1 MPLRD
6 DGIHTWIHPAERF
19 AHQLQAVA
27 EMPPLRPAELGR
39 YARGATAL
47 AEKAPSPQT
56 QAEYLEL
63 LAGLWSEV
71 AQVQPLMR
79 PETLANLLGLR
90 YEVDGPSSS
99 LREVLAEG
107 AGGSGV
113 IAVRVRTQP
122 WSKPGSSTMPGC
134 AGSRC
139 TPTTSP
145 VRVCRNAGES

>member
-1 MPLRD
+1 
-6 DGIHTWIHPAERF
+6 
-19 AHQLQAVA
+19 
-27 EMPPLRPAELGR
+27 MPPLRPADLGR

-47 AEKAPSPQT
+47 AEKAPLPQT

-79 PETLANLLGLR
+79 TETLANLLGLR

-99 LREVLAEG
+99 LREVLAAG

-122 WSKPGSSTMPGC
+122 
-134 AGSRC
+134 
-139 TPTTSP
+139 
-145 VRVCRNAGES
+145 